1 MRVVIAPDSFK
12 GSATSLCVARA
23 IEAGLHRV
31 GDTIE
36 TSLVPMADGGEG
48 TVEAVTGLLGGEIV
62 TVTARDPLDRPVAA
76 AYGWVAARRLAVIE
90 LAAASGLPLMGGALN
105 PHAASTGGTGDLIQD
120 ALERGA
126 EHVILGLGGS
136 ATVDGGTGLL
146 AALGARFLDGQG
158 QPVRGAGGALGH
170 TTAMDLSGL
179 DARVRSLRLTIA
191 SDVSSPLLGP
201 EGAIAV
207 FGPQKGVTADEI
219 EAFEAG
225 MARFAD
231 VVVRT
236 TGVDRRD
243 DAGSGA
249 AGGVGYLL
257 RSVLE
262 GVEVRDGFTLISDI
276 ADLKARIAG
285 ADLVIT
291 GEGRLD
297 AQSLVGKVPVSIA
310 RMAQAAGVPTIAFA
324 GSIDGELA
332 TFRQAGLAAVLPI
345 VDRPMTLAEAM
356 ANGPDLIER
365 AAARLMATL
374 RLGII
379 LGAGSI

>member
-23 IEAGLHRV
+23 IEAGLRRV
-31 GDTIE
+31 GDAIE
-36 TSLVPMADGGEG
+36 TTLVPMADGGEG
-48 TVEAVTGLLGGEIV
+48 TVEAVTGLLGGDIV

-76 AYGWVAARRLAVIE
+76 AYGWVPARRVAVIE
-90 LAAASGLPLMGGALN
+90 LAAASGLPLMGDALD
-105 PHAASTGGTGDLIQD
+105 PHRASTAGTGDLIRD
-120 ALERGA
+120 ALQRGA

-146 AALGARFLDGQG
+146 EALGARFLDGHG
-158 QPVRGAGGALGH
+158 QPVRGAGGALGRIA
-170 TTAMDLSGL
+170 AMDLSGL
-179 DARVRSLRLTIA
+179 DARVRALRLTIA

-201 EGAIAV
+201 QGAIAV

-219 EAFEAG
+219 ETFEAV

-231 VVVRT
+231 VVVRA

-257 RSVLE
+257 RSILE
-262 GVEVRDGFTLISDI
+262 AVEVRDGFALISDI

-285 ADLVIT
+285 ADLAIT

-297 AQSLVGKVPVSIA
+297 AQSLVGKVPVSVA
-310 RMAQAAGVPTIAFA
+310 RMAQAAGVPAIAFA

-332 TFRQAGLAAVLPI
+332 MVRQAGLAAVVPI
-345 VDRPMTLAEAM
+345 VDRPMTLADAM
-356 ANGPDLIER
+356 ADGPDLIER
-365 AAARLMATL
+365 AAARLMAML
-374 RLGII
+374 RLGGT
-379 LGAGSI
+379 LGAG